1 MKAKLMLFVAI
12 ALLIAATPLLGQ
24 ESVCTLFSHLEGT
37 DGQHVMV
44 TGDLIISKDLAVLG
58 VADCDNEYIFRQ
70 RVWPTALSL
79 HPSPAV
85 TPAQLQQFQ
94 NAVVEADRLRQAG
107 KTVSASASFS
117 GRIRLAESGDFPA
130 ELTFDSFEHLRIEA
144 LPDASTLTVIPICD
158 LFRDLPAWKGKRIA
172 VRGVFVG
179 TTEGSW
185 IVGACNGK
193 FVTDGYRW
201 PVALNH
207 GSPAYYSRAMARL
220 YDANWPSPSEGG
232 PSRDT
237 PFVNKTATFVGQ
249 LRMRS
254 EYSVSCQ
261 PDGRYV
267 GNGFGHLAGAAAELL
282 VEGMR
287 NVETPE
293 RPDTE
298 YAARDAA
305 AQRCTPPDPATLCS
319 KAESLARAAEKGCT
333 DRVREFLAK
342 DGIDS
347 KNGRESTALR
357 AAIHSGNEPLVKLL
371 LDAGAPLDPVEATRS
386 PLGEAVLSWQ
396 VGIVKLLL
404 ASGAKVDSVDHHG
417 ISFLEESYL
426 YNPVLLKVLLEAGA
440 KVDATDAFGET
451 TLMKVSDF
459 GYEQTI
465 KVLIEH
471 GADLNLK
478 DNKGRTA
485 VMYAAAS
492 CCSHAARLLL
502 ENGADPNA
510 RDNDGKTAL
519 DLAHASNNLDAIAA
533 LSVAQK
539 DFISEPPPF
548 RR

>member
-12 ALLIAATPLLGQ
+12 ALLVAVTPLLGQ
-24 ESVCTLFSHLEGT
+24 DSVCALFSHLESA
-37 DGQHVMV
+37 DGQQV
-44 TGDLIISKDLAVLG
+44 TVAGDLIISKDLAVLG
-58 VADCDNEYIFRQ
+58 VADCENEYIFRQ

-79 HPSPAV
+79 RPSPAV
-85 TPAQLQQFQ
+85 TPAQLQQFH
-94 NAVVEADRLRQAG
+94 NAAVEADRLRQAG

-130 ELTFDSFEHLRIEA
+130 EITFDSFDNLKIEA

-158 LFRDLPAWKGKRIA
+158 LFQNLAAWKGKRIA
-172 VRGVFVG
+172 VRGEYVS
-179 TTEGSW
+179 TMEGEW
-185 IVGACNGK
+185 IVGACKGK

-201 PVALNH
+201 PVALTY
-207 GSPAYYSRAMARL
+207 GSPAYYSQAMAKL
-220 YDANWPSPSEGG
+220 YEVNWPSLTEGG
-232 PSRDT
+232 PSRET
-237 PFVNKTATFVGQ
+237 PYVNKTATFVGQ

-254 EYSVSCQ
+254 EYSVSCR

-267 GNGFGHLAGAAAELL
+267 GNGFGHLNAAAGELL
-282 VEGMR
+282 VER
-287 NVETPE
+287 IQNVENAE
-293 RPDTE
+293 HPDTE
-298 YAARDAA
+298 YAADDAA
-305 AQRCTPPDPATLCS
+305 AQRCTPPDPAALCL
-319 KAESLARAAEKGCT
+319 KTESLARAAEKGCT
-333 DRVREFLAK
+333 DRVRELLAK

-347 KNGRESTALR
+347 QNGRESMALR
-357 AAIHSGNEPLVKLL
+357 AAIHSGNESIVKLL
-371 LDAGAPLDPVEATRS
+371 LDAGAPLEPVEATRS
-386 PLGEAVLSWQ
+386 PLAEATLSWQ
-396 VGIVKLLL
+396 VGVVKLLL
-404 ASGAKVDSVDHHG
+404 ASGAKVDSLDRHG

-426 YNPVLLKVLLEAGA
+426 YNPALLKVLLEAGA

-471 GADLNLK
+471 RADLNLK

-492 CCSHAARLLL
+492 CCSHAVRLLL
-502 ENGADPNA
+502 ENGSDPNA

-533 LSVAQK
+533 LSVATK
-539 DFISEPPPF
+539 ESH
-548 RR
+548 